1 MVEENVVTVPEEKG
15 VEVTLT
21 PESEH
26 EEKDKVDPK
35 IAQDKITPDMPR
47 YREVYGKMKSYERK
61 VEELEEKDKTTERL
75 MEEFRIHNER
85 LAKAIESQVEL
96 SRETITADKEKKSE
110 DGIFN
115 ELTTHLAGL
124 KEKKVAALKSFDYDA
139 VTDIDEAIM
148 ETKDELKELKK
159 TTPAKAKEIG
169 ENTEVNPAFISFL
182 KETKW
187 MSGDDADPLMVQA
200 AYTMDDILLK
210 DEKWSKKSVA
220 ERLAEVGRRVEAR
233 FNWKSVKGKNGNK
246 SVIGSEGVS
255 REGGRSSNVITLSPE
270 QVAAANGLG
279 IPLEKYARQV
289 SLIAGGKK

>member
-1 MVEENVVTVPEEKG
+1 MAEEDVVIVSEEKG

-26 EEKDKVDPK
+26 EEKVDPK
-35 IAQDKITPDMPR
+35 IAQEKITPDMPR

-61 VEELEEKDKTTERL
+61 VEELEEKDKTTEKL

-96 SRETITADKEKKSE
+96 SREAITADKEKKSE

-139 VTDIDEAIM
+139 VADIDEAIM

-159 TTPAKAKEIG
+159 TTPSKGKEKG

-233 FNWKSVKGKNGNK
+233 FNWKSEKGKNGGQR
-246 SVIGSEGVS
+246 SVLGSEGVS
-255 REGGRSSNVITLSPE
+255 RVNVKGSSVITLTPE
-270 QVAAANGLG
+270 QVAVANGLG

-289 SLIAGGKK
+289 LLIGGKK

>member
-1 MVEENVVTVPEEKG
+1 MAEEDVVIVSEEKG

-26 EEKDKVDPK
+26 EEKVDPK
-35 IAQDKITPDMPR
+35 IAQEKITPDMPR

-61 VEELEEKDKTTERL
+61 VEELEEKDKTTEKL

-96 SRETITADKEKKSE
+96 SREAITADKEKKSE

-139 VTDIDEAIM
+139 VADIDEAIM

-159 TTPAKAKEIG
+159 TTPAKAKEKG

-187 MSGDDADPLMVQA
+187 MNGDDADPLMVQA

-233 FNWKSVKGKNGNK
+233 FNWKSGKGKNGNK
-246 SVIGSEGVS
+246 PVIGSEGVS
-255 REGGRSSNVITLSPE
+255 REGGRSSNVVTLTPE
-270 QVAAANGLG
+270 QVAVANGLG

-289 SLIAGGKK
+289 LLIGGKK